1 MTAPR
6 QRVVVGIAAVLV
18 LSMGVGLALQRAGD
32 DAFYIALACFQGV
45 LYGAA
50 VLLLL
55 KYGLSRRA
63 LLLCLGCAALM
74 RAIVVAAPPI
84 LSTDAYRY
92 VWDGSVQAAGIN
104 PYRYIPSDP
113 ALAALRDDA
122 IYPNINRK
130 DYAPTI
136 YPPGA
141 QAIFFLVTRLS
152 RSVIAMKAAMVGF
165 EIAAVLLLLSML
177 DRAGLPR
184 ERVLLYALHPV
195 PVWEFAGSGHVDA
208 ALIALA
214 VLALWLHQRGGRWS
228 TGVALAL
235 ASLVKPFPLAIAP
248 ALYRRWDWRLPAA
261 FTLTVALAYAPYLDV
276 GARVLGFLPTY
287 LQEEGLESGASFYP
301 LWLLRAALPVAL
313 PTAAYLAI
321 AALALV
327 ALALVVVRRADSDA
341 GPDAGAAWRN
351 TLMLAAAFMFASSPH
366 FPWYL
371 AWLLPLACLTPWLPA
386 LYLVSSSVLLYL
398 PANFG
403 LVGSITYGGF
413 AVLALADRLL
423 PSVLSIQEKR
433 DVVGCTR

>member
-6 QRVVVGIAAVLV
+6 QRVVVGLAVVLV
-18 LSMGVGLALQRAGD
+18 LSMGVGLALQRADD
-32 DAFYIALACFQGV
+32 DAFYVALACFQGL

-74 RAIVVAAPPI
+74 RAVVVAAPPI

-92 VWDGSVQAAGIN
+92 VWDGTVQAAGIN

-113 ALAALRDDA
+113 ALAALRDEA

-152 RSVIAMKAAMVGF
+152 RSVIAMKAAMVGC
-165 EIAAVLLLLSML
+165 EIATVLLLLSML
-177 DRAGLPR
+177 GRAGLPR

-195 PVWEFAGSGHVDA
+195 PAWEFAGSGHVDA

-214 VLALWLHQRGGRWS
+214 VLALFLHQRGGRWS
-228 TGVALAL
+228 TGIALAL

-248 ALYRRWDWRLPAA
+248 ALYLRWDWRLPAA
-261 FTLTVALAYAPYLDV
+261 FALTVALAYAPYLDV

-287 LQEEGLESGASFYP
+287 VQEEGLESGAAFYP
-301 LWLLRAALPVAL
+301 LWLLRAALPVGL
-313 PTAAYLAI
+313 PTAAYLAV

-327 ALALVVVRRADSDA
+327 GLALAVVWRNDD
-341 GPDAGAAWRN
+341 GPEAAWRN
-351 TLMLAAAFMFASSPH
+351 ALMLAAAFMFASSPH

-386 LYLVSSSVLLYL
+386 LWLVSSSVLLYL
-398 PANFG
+398 PAKFG
-403 LVGSITYGGF
+403 LVGSISYGGF

-423 PSVLSIQEKR
+423 PSVLSRQEKR
-433 DVVGCTR
+433 DVVGCAR